1 MMDPSKLFATSSA
14 KTTQTLYDRFQATQT
29 DSKDNSHAAGR
40 ELIFAWIAH
49 DFVCG

>member
-14 KTTQTLYDRFQATQT
+14 KTNQTLYDRFQATQM
-29 DSKDNSHAAGR
+29 DPKDDSHAAGR

-49 DFVCG
+49 GFVCG